1 MFARDGVGWGVI
13 TFMKL
18 ALMVDA
24 TPVCVLV
31 ALAHTVDATPVCVFF
46 ALAHM
51 VDATQGMGWGG
62 V

>member
-1 MFARDGVGWGVI
+1 MLARDGVGWGVI

-31 ALAHTVDATPVCVFF
+31 ALAHTADAT
-46 ALAHM
+46 L
-51 VDATQGMGWGG
+51 GMGWGG